1 MRQCC
6 PFFPLR
12 FNIVLE
18 LLARVIRE
26 EEEIKGT
33 QIGKQE
39 VKLSQFVDDM
49 ILYLRDPKNI
59 TKTF

>member
-6 PFFPLR
+6 PFFPLL

>member
-1 MRQCC
+1 MRQWC
-6 PFFPLR
+6 PFFPLL

-33 QIGKQE
+33 QIRKQE
-39 VKLSQFVDDM
+39 VKLSQFVSDM